1 MTKPAM
7 NDTPK
12 EIAAHLIQEH
22 GVDEAIGVAV
32 DSVLKVVAC
41 GRGRFDTLRKLVS
54 CQIVLILRI
63 VKAPHYWRDRCSNR
77 TNDQPG

>member
-32 DSVLKVVAC
+32 DSVLKAKSERDNYALSIWREV
-41 GRGRFDTLRKLVS
+41 RGILRKQKDKLES
-54 CQIVLILRI
+54 
-63 VKAPHYWRDRCSNR
+63 P
-77 TNDQPG
+77 